1 MFLWPVSEP
10 PRNEKSPFFTFYLLN
25 STLQKVVQKT
35 EQKKAL
41 CDVTNGP
48 DTSPRLMTTPAA
60 TVFIPWFNS
69 ETNKL
74 FSRGIF
80 SRKLIVK
87 GCDTKVKIQGLKKKK
102 KSHKL
107 YSCGEVT

>member
-60 TVFIPWFNS
+60 TVFIPWF
-69 ETNKL
+69 EHAM
-74 FSRGIF
+74 F
-80 SRKLIVK
+80 LIPLANTQKVMFLLG
-87 GCDTKVKIQGLKKKK
+87 GCKQRDK
-102 KSHKL
+102 
-107 YSCGEVT
+107 